1 MSDTAVPSPGSLCG
15 QFCREINHI
24 QAFLVAQQRITD
36 ITELRS
42 AQCTSISNRIR
53 SLRVMGL
60 QEGTA
65 ITSLLETGPWT
76 PQQKQDMAA
85 VVQNRL
91 TAGSSENIAGA
102 KTRRRQ
108 QVCLSFEHYFTD
120 RELEILGE
128 PSTSNCLCYVNDVCT
143 PEHTT
148 KLQVTHTFYNA
159 TVILCVFFFIGTS
172 VFVFRISRLVT
183 I

>member
-15 QFCREINHI
+15 QFCAEIKHI
-24 QAFLVAQQRITD
+24 QEFLVAQQRVTD

-42 AQCTSISNRIR
+42 AQCQAISNRIR

-60 QEGTA
+60 QDGTA

-85 VVQNRL
+85 VVQDRL
-91 TAGSSENIAGA
+91 TAGSSECISGA

-108 QVCLSFEHYFTD
+108 QVCLSLEHYFTD
-120 RELEILGE
+120 RDLDIIRDQ
-128 PSTSNCLCYVNDVCT
+128 STSKC
-143 PEHTT
+143 
-148 KLQVTHTFYNA
+148 F
-159 TVILCVFFFIGTS
+159 VILTMSVYSFIQMSFILHPRSSIQLFDHMCFIILDESFFICTYE
-172 VFVFRISRLVT
+172 IS
-183 I
+183 

>member
-15 QFCREINHI
+15 QFCAEIKHI
-24 QAFLVAQQRITD
+24 QEFLVAQQRITD

-42 AQCTSISNRIR
+42 AQCQGISNRIR

-60 QEGTA
+60 QDGTA

-85 VVQNRL
+85 VVQDRL
-91 TAGSSENIAGA
+91 TAGSSECISGA

-120 RELEILGE
+120 RDLDIIRDQ
-128 PSTSNCLCYVNDVCT
+128 STSKCLCYFNDVGIFV
-143 PEHTT
+143 HTNELHFT
-148 KLQVTHTFYNA
+148 YTFLN
-159 TVILCVFFFIGTS
+159 TTLRPHVFCF
-172 VFVFRISRLVT
+172 SRQ
-183 I
+183 IIFDSHI

>member
-1 MSDTAVPSPGSLCG
+1 MSDTAVPSPGSMCG
-15 QFCREINHI
+15 QFCAEINHI
-24 QAFLVAQQRITD
+24 QAFLVAQQRVTD

-42 AQCTSISNRIR
+42 AQCLSISNRIR

-60 QEGTA
+60 QDGTA

-85 VVQNRL
+85 VVQDRL
-91 TAGSSENIAGA
+91 TSGSADHITGA

-120 RELEILGE
+120 RELDILRDQ
-128 PSTSNCLCYVNDVCT
+128 STSNCLCYVNDVCILD
-143 PEHTT
+143 HTNE
-148 KLQVTHTFYNA
+148 LQFTYTFYNT
-159 TVILCVFFFIGTS
+159 TVRTRVSLF
-172 VFVFRISRLVT
+172 SR
-183 I
+183 